1 MIFIWK
7 KKLLSLT
14 DVFEKITSESLKFY
28 KLDPSH
34 CFSSPRSSW
43 DAMLK
48 TTEIKLELI
57 SDIEK
62 DLFIEKELRGWIF
75 YICQRVS
82 EANNK
87 FLRKLLKEL
96 KN

>member
-1 MIFIWK
+1 M
-7 KKLLSLT
+7 LSLT

-48 TTEIKLELI
+48 TTGIKLELI
-57 SDIEK
+57 SDIDK
-62 DLFIEKELRGWIF
+62 DLFIEKGLRGGIF
-75 YICQRVS
+75 YICQRIC
-82 EANNK
+82 EANN
-87 FLRKLLKEL
+87 
-96 KN
+96 